1 MNASE
6 ITTMKVSDLSF
17 DFRNP
22 RLVEFD
28 LTANSTELE
37 VMQVLWEAMD
47 VRELVLSIAAS
58 GFFRHEPLI
67 VARENERNVVIEGNR
82 HLAAVKVLLDP
93 TVLDPTAVDELN
105 AGIPKITESAKAAL
119 RTLPCLRSTRKAV
132 WQFLGFKH
140 VNGPAKWSSYA
151 KSQYIADVHR
161 NFNVPLA
168 DIAKQIGD
176 THRTV
181 QRLYRG
187 LMVIEQAERMQVF
200 DRDDRWYRHFSFS
213 HLYTGLDYPGINSY
227 IGLRLANDEDP
238 EPVPPEKKE
247 ELRQLCLWL
256 YGSKREQ
263 IQPVIQSQNPHLRQ
277 LDAILGNRGA
287 TANLRRNGHL
297 DYAFESSRPSSNRF
311 EESLLA
317 AREHLQKAYSM
328 LSEGYED
335 SEELLRIAGTVANLA
350 DDLYNSMYRKRNPHR
365 EPRIAE
371 DA

>member
-17 DFRNP
+17 DFKNP

-28 LTANSTELE
+28 LTANSTEFE
-37 VMQVLWEAMD
+37 VIQVLWEAMD

-67 VARENERNVVIEGNR
+67 VALENERNVVIEGNR
-82 HLAAVKVLLDP
+82 RLAAVKVLLDP
-93 TVLDPTAVDELN
+93 TVVDELN
-105 AGIPKITESAKAAL
+105 ASIPIITESAKAAL
-119 RTLPCLRSTRKAV
+119 RTLPCLRSTREAA
-132 WQFLGFKH
+132 WQYLGFKH

-151 KSQYIADVHR
+151 KSQFIANVHR
-161 NFNVPLA
+161 NFCVPLE

-176 THRTV
+176 THRTA

-227 IGLRLANDEDP
+227 IGLRPANDEDP

-317 AREHLQKAYSM
+317 AREHLQKAHSM

-350 DDLYNSMYRKRNPHR
+350 DDLYNSMYRKRNPLR
-365 EPRIAE
+365 GPRIAE
-371 DA
+371 NA

>member
-17 DFRNP
+17 DFKNP

-28 LTANSTELE
+28 LTANSTEFE
-37 VMQVLWEAMD
+37 VIQVLWEAMD

-67 VARENERNVVIEGNR
+67 VALENQRNVVIEGNR
-82 HLAAVKVLLDP
+82 RLAAVKVLLDP
-93 TVLDPTAVDELN
+93 TVVDELN
-105 AGIPKITESAKAAL
+105 ASIPIITESAKAAL
-119 RTLPCLRSTRKAV
+119 RTLPCLPSTREAA
-132 WQFLGFKH
+132 WQYLGFKH

-151 KSQYIADVHR
+151 KSQFIANVHR
-161 NFNVPLA
+161 NFCVPLE

-227 IGLRLANDEDP
+227 IGLRPANDEDP

-263 IQPVIQSQNPHLRQ
+263 TQPVIQSQNPHLRQ

-287 TANLRRNGHL
+287 AANLRRNGHL

-317 AREHLQKAYSM
+317 AREHLQKAHSM

-350 DDLYNSMYRKRNPHR
+350 DDLYNSMYRKRNPLR

-371 DA
+371 NA

>member
-6 ITTMKVSDLSF
+6 ITTMKVSELSF
-17 DFRNP
+17 DFKNP

-28 LTANSTELE
+28 LTANSTEFE
-37 VMQVLWEAMD
+37 VIQVLWEAMD

-67 VARENERNVVIEGNR
+67 VALENQRNVVIEGNR
-82 HLAAVKVLLDP
+82 RLAAVKVLLDP
-93 TVLDPTAVDELN
+93 TVVDELD
-105 AGIPKITESAKAAL
+105 ASIPIITESDKAAL
-119 RTLPCLRSTRKAV
+119 RTLPCLRSTREAS
-132 WQFLGFKH
+132 WQYLGFKH

-151 KSQYIADVHR
+151 KSQFIANVHR
-161 NFNVPLA
+161 NFCVPLE

-227 IGLRLANDEDP
+227 IGLRPANDEDP

-263 IQPVIQSQNPHLRQ
+263 IQPAIQSQNPHLRQ

-287 TANLRRNGHL
+287 TANLRRDGRL

-317 AREHLQKAYSM
+317 AREHLQKAHSM

-350 DDLYNSMYRKRNPHR
+350 DDLYNSMYRKRNPLR

-371 DA
+371 NA